1 MSHTL
6 DHPTDGSLAACGP
19 KKGSDP
25 LNAGGL
31 TPFSDADEVKSLGFA
46 EARSLKRELLDE
58 LRASR
63 EDGMAVRPED
73 LLPRWPTDP
82 KADPDLAGR
91 PVVLKVSGIDG
102 NEPETLAQFQ
112 HTHIVPIYSR
122 HEDERAGLRA
132 VCMPYF
138 GGASLSRVLQ
148 ALWAEA
154 RLPSRGEQLVIALS
168 EVRGPVCNL
177 VPLNQQPAMTNGPL
191 AALVGMK
198 YTQAVAWIVL
208 RRAGAVQHAH
218 ERCARHRGLKPTH
231 G

>member
-1 MSHTL
+1 KLMSHTL

-82 KADPDLAGR
+82 KADPDVASLLFEDFQQRRLQGDDPSASEYEERFPDHRDSLAGLFRHDAVLRSMTGLSGSSSSAGLALPGAGEELFGFRLIEELGRGAFARVFLAEQADLAGR

-102 NEPETLAQFQ
+102 
-112 HTHIVPIYSR
+112 
-122 HEDERAGLRA
+122 
-132 VCMPYF
+132 
-138 GGASLSRVLQ
+138 
-148 ALWAEA
+148 
-154 RLPSRGEQLVIALS
+154 
-168 EVRGPVCNL
+168 
-177 VPLNQQPAMTNGPL
+177 
-191 AALVGMK
+191 
-198 YTQAVAWIVL
+198 
-208 RRAGAVQHAH
+208 
-218 ERCARHRGLKPTH
+218 
-231 G
+231 